1 MPGWGTFPPV
11 VAIDVPAGLKLQP
24 IGAEA
29 RPVEEWTITFQL
41 LAVVL
46 DPYTYESAWVLET
59 AGRILE
65 HFQGASVRNAFVLT
79 CGEDDAKA
87 FLGPWAKRVLT
98 FVDPEREFVKAC
110 GLDRLPALVHL
121 RQDLVI
127 EAAAEG
133 WEPMAWRAIGHEVAR
148 EAQLD
153 QAHHPLPQGPRPL
166 RGQPRPGSHR
176 PRRLSSPPGSR
187 SRRGPGPRTVPH
199 HGEPLVPP
207 RPTSRRA
214 RRSLVGPG
222 AGPRCVVAR

>member
-1 MPGWGTFPPV
+1 M

-79 CGEDDAKA
+79 CDEADAKA
-87 FLGPWAKRVLT
+87 FLGPWAKKVLT

-148 EAQLD
+148 E
-153 QAHHPLPQGPRPL
+153 RNW
-166 RGQPRPGSHR
+166 
-176 PRRLSSPPGSR
+176 
-187 SRRGPGPRTVPH
+187 T
-199 HGEPLVPP
+199 
-207 RPTSRRA
+207 RPTIPSPKDPDPFEGSPALGRTA
-214 RRSLVGPG
+214 LG
-222 AGPRCVVAR
+222 A